1 MFFNIAL
8 TRNIIAIQ
16 ITIPAST
23 LQYCSCTTTVPIKIM
38 PTEEIHHTI
47 TRTTGYIE
55 ISLQSMY
62 TYNSIIVH
70 STPLFCIM
78 SCADLRVGGL
88 DQPRKFKFPKICLGP
103 PPLKLKISLRPPSP
117 ERNFLDLAIKIL
129 YCYMELICTH
139 SISLCNC
146 TSLIFLV

>member
-1 MFFNIAL
+1 MVLLWKLFVYFNVAL
-8 TRNIIAIQ
+8 IRNIIAIQ

-47 TRTTGYIE
+47 TRTTGQKYH
-55 ISLQSMY
+55 
-62 TYNSIIVH
+62 YNPCIHVIVH

-88 DQPRKFKFPKICLGP
+88 DHPRKFKFPKICLGP

-139 SISLCNC
+139 YISLCN
-146 TSLIFLV
+146 

>member
-1 MFFNIAL
+1 MVLPWKLFVYFNVAL
-8 TRNIIAIQ
+8 IRNIIAIQ

-38 PTEEIHHTI
+38 PTEEI
-47 TRTTGYIE
+47 RTSYHYKNHRLE

-62 TYNSIIVH
+62 TYNSIIV
-70 STPLFCIM
+70 LFCIM

-88 DQPRKFKFPKICLGP
+88 DHPRKFKFPKICLGP

-139 SISLCNC
+139 YISLCN
-146 TSLIFLV
+146 

>member
-23 LQYCSCTTTVPIKIM
+23 LQYCSCTTTVLVNKNYANWRN
-38 PTEEIHHTI
+38 TSYHYKNH
-47 TRTTGYIE
+47 RLE

-88 DQPRKFKFPKICLGP
+88 DHPRKFKFPKICLGP

-139 SISLCNC
+139 YISLCNW